1 MRVGMGYDVHRLVEG
16 RKLIIGGVEIPYEKG
31 LLGHSD
37 ADVLHYASLIE
48 KACEKG
54 LPDIIA
60 HPDLF
65 MFGKEVWT
73 EACCE
78 AAHRICANA
87 QKHGIIL
94 EVNLN
99 GLRYG
104 KRKLGEEFRY
114 TYPYRSFWEIACTYD
129 VDIVYGLDAHA
140 PQKYADQDCFAVVN
154 QEILYDL
161 PLKFRNELR
170 FEDRNRGN

>member
-1 MRVGMGYDVHRLVEG
+1 MV
-16 RKLIIGGVEIPYEKG
+16 
-31 LLGHSD
+31 
-37 ADVLHYASLIE
+37 
-48 KACEKG
+48 
-54 LPDIIA
+54 
-60 HPDLF
+60 
-65 MFGKEVWT
+65 
-73 EACCE
+73 
-78 AAHRICANA
+78 
-87 QKHGIIL
+87 IL

-140 PQKYADQDCFAVVN
+140 PQKYADQDCYAIVN

-161 PLKFRNELR
+161 PLKFRHELR
-170 FEDRNRGN
+170 FEARNRGCLLYTSYEADLGAETEHTENLF